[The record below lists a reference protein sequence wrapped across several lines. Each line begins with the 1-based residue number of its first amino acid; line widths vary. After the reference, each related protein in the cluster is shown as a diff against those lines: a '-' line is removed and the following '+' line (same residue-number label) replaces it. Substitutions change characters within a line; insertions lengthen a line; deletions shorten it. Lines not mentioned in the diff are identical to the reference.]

1 MCDDHWIHSCV
12 DIERQGWQTLTGAY
26 YHLDYDCVYDCDC
39 DCDCDYD
46 YDDCDC
52 DYDYNYDDCDC
63 DYDYDDYGDEDI
75 VILTTLP
82 FSLYEEDFLQ
92 QD

>member
-1 MCDDHWIHSCV
+1 MGNDHWIHSCV

-26 YHLDYDCVYDCDC
+26 HHLDYDCDC
-39 DCDCDYD
+39 D

-52 DYDYNYDDCDC
+52 DYDYN
-63 DYDYDDYGDEDI
+63 DYNDEDI

-92 QD
+92 QG

>member
-1 MCDDHWIHSCV
+1 MGDDHWIHSCV
-12 DIERQGWQTLTGAY
+12 DIERQGGQTLTGGD
-26 YHLDYDCVYDCDC
+26 YHLDYDCVYDCDDY
-39 DCDCDYD
+39 DCDCD

-52 DYDYNYDDCDC
+52 DYDYN
-63 DYDYDDYGDEDI
+63 DYNDEDI

-92 QD
+92 QG

>member
-1 MCDDHWIHSCV
+1 MGDDHRIHSCV
-12 DIERQGWQTLTGAY
+12 DIERQGGQTLTGGD
-26 YHLDYDCVYDCDC
+26 YHLDYDCVYDC